1 MEEGGHPLGP
11 GPVDRSVLGDAAAK
25 DPGAQSAAGNPK
37 RGVRRRG
44 LPAWAWK
51 ALGVSKIAF
60 EVTVLA
66 AAIWLFVFRV
76 SVVSGHSMD
85 PSLEAGDRLV
95 VDRIG
100 SQWGSIGRFDLVVFE
115 CPDSA
120 GVDYVKRVLGL
131 PGETVQLNMGDLYV
145 DGELVEQRFPHERE
159 EYATYP
165 ETPLA
170 EDEYYVVGDNRPQS
184 RDSRSFSR
192 PIRRSDIKGVVR
204 FRVYPFDRMQA
215 F

>member
-1 MEEGGHPLGP
+1 MEEGGRPPGP
-11 GPVDRSVLGDAAAK
+11 GPVDRSVLEKAEAK
-25 DPGAQSAAGNPK
+25 KPARLGP
-37 RGVRRRG
+37 R
-44 LPAWAWK
+44 AWAWK

-100 SQWGSIGRFDLVVFE
+100 YQWGPVRRFDVVVFE
-115 CPDSA
+115 CPDSP

-131 PGETVQLNMGDLYV
+131 PGETVQLREGDL
-145 DGELVEQRFPHERE
+145 
-159 EYATYP
+159 
-165 ETPLA
+165 
-170 EDEYYVVGDNRPQS
+170 
-184 RDSRSFSR
+184 
-192 PIRRSDIKGVVR
+192 
-204 FRVYPFDRMQA
+204 
-215 F
+215 

>member
-1 MEEGGHPLGP
+1 MEEGGRPPGP
-11 GPVDRSVLGDAAAK
+11 GPVDRSVLEKAEAK
-25 DPGAQSAAGNPK
+25 KPARLGP
-37 RGVRRRG
+37 R
-44 LPAWAWK
+44 AWAWK

-100 SQWGSIGRFDLVVFE
+100 YQWGPVRRFDVVVFE
-115 CPDSA
+115 CPDSP

-131 PGETVQLNMGDLYV
+131 PGETVQLREGDLYV
-145 DGELVEQRFPHERE
+145 DGQFVEQRFPYERE
-159 EYATYP
+159 DYATYP
-165 ETPLA
+165 EVKLG
-170 EDEYYVVGDNRPQS
+170 EGEYYVVGDNRPRS
-184 RDSRSFSR
+184 RDSRSFRR

-204 FRVYPFDRMQA
+204 FRVYPFNRVKA